1 MLYDALTPML
11 SAALALLLATP
22 PAPGPPPL
30 RDLLAAAQRAFE
42 WKDHAT
48 ARRELTAALRLY
60 PESPVV
66 HNFLGILDA
75 EGGDAGAAEARF
87 REAVRRDA
95 RYTDA
100 HLNLGR
106 LYQENVARD
115 ARAPAK
121 ALAAYQ
127 AVLEY
132 QPTHAEANF
141 QAALLLQAAGEH
153 ARALAHLERL
163 PADARDQ
170 PNARRLLAAVHEAQG
185 ALDRARAVLDDAAHA
200 QPSVEL
206 LLDLARL
213 ASLQNDHKGALG
225 YLAHARGLEP
235 GNARIHYLF
244 GIVCVELDLGVEA
257 FHALR
262 EAARLAPDDPL
273 VNYALGAVALHRR
286 EPGEALPYFEK
297 YAELRPDEPR
307 AALALGVAHFK
318 VADFPAARA
327 ALGRAAAHVATAAA
341 AHYFLARIAREE
353 NDLPEALRLARKA
366 VEALPDYADAWAE
379 LGLVQFRLR
388 ALDEAESALGRA
400 VSLDPANYLGNLHL
414 QMLYERTRDPRA
426 AEQKRRVEEIN
437 REREQRADEFRRVIE
452 VRPN

>member
-1 MLYDALTPML
+1 MFC
-11 SAALALLLATP
+11 AALALLLAAP
-22 PAPGPPPL
+22 PAAGPPPL

-42 WKDHAT
+42 WRDHAA
-48 ARRELTAALRLY
+48 ARRELASALRFY

-75 EGGDAGAAEARF
+75 EVGDAAAAEARF
-87 REAVRRDA
+87 REAVRRDP

-106 LYQENVARD
+106 LYQENTGKDPQAP
-115 ARAPAK
+115 ARA
-121 ALAAYQ
+121 LAVYQ

-132 QPTHAEANF
+132 APAHAEGNF
-141 QAALLLQAAGEH
+141 QAALLLHAAGEH

-163 PADARDQ
+163 PAEARDR
-170 PNARRLLAAVHEAQG
+170 PNARRLLAAVHEARGDLQ
-185 ALDRARAVLDDAAHA
+185 RARAVLDEAAQA
-200 QPSVEL
+200 QPGVEL
-206 LLDLARL
+206 LLELARL
-213 ASLQNDHKGALG
+213 ANLQKDHKGALE

-262 EAARLAPDDPL
+262 EAVRLAPDDPL
-273 VNYALGAVALHRR
+273 INYALGAVALHRR

-297 YAELRPDEPR
+297 YAALRPDEPR

-318 VADFPAARA
+318 VADFPAAQT

-388 ALDEAESALGRA
+388 QLDEAEEALRRA
-400 VSLDPANYLGNLHL
+400 LALDPANYLGNLHL
-414 QMLYERTRDPRA
+414 QMLYERRRDPRA
-426 AEQKRRVEEIN
+426 AEQARRVEEIN
-437 REREQRADEFRRVIE
+437 RERERRADEFRRVIE
-452 VRPN
+452 VRPE